1 MKCPACEIGNLVP
14 GVRDAPYTY
23 KGNKTVL
30 RAVKGRFCDNRKCR
44 EVVMDKDESAR
55 TSREMLEFNKRVN
68 AELTPI
74 DLLTQVR
81 EQFKLTQQQAAK
93 VFGGGPNAFSRYES
107 GKTKPPVALV
117 KLFQVLNKHP
127 DLFEEIDEAG
137 DRVPGRKASRIAASK
152 RKRRTPGKVRR
163 FTTPRGAVAH
173 LKRL

>member
-1 MKCPACEIGNLVP
+1 MKCPTCGIGNLVED
-14 GVRDAPYTY
+14 VRDLPYLY
-23 KGNKTVL
+23 KGRKTVL

-44 EVVMDKDESAR
+44 EVVLDKNESAR
-55 TSREMLEFNKRVN
+55 TSRGMLEFNKKVN

-117 KLFQVLNKHP
+117 KLFKVLRKHP
-127 DLFEEIDEAG
+127 DLFKEVAESGGGAAA
-137 DRVPGRKASRIAASK
+137 RKASRSA
-152 RKRRTPGKVRR
+152 P
-163 FTTPRGAVAH
+163 
-173 LKRL
+173 